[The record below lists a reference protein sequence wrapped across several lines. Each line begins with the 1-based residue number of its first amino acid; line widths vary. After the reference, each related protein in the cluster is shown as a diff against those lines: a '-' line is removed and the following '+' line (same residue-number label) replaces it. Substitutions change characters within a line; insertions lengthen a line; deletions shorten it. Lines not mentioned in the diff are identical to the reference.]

1 MAHFLKNTKKQLVL
15 HYHVSAGLNLHNY
28 EYRMRVCNFRFMGK
42 LFCLRLNEK
51 TIVGTLLQLKQI
63 FYEPLQSCKKLPVL
77 GNKKWA
83 NHSRLSCTI

>member
-42 LFCLRLNEK
+42 LF
-51 TIVGTLLQLKQI
+51 V
-63 FYEPLQSCKKLPVL
+63 
-77 GNKKWA
+77 
-83 NHSRLSCTI
+83 